1 MKKLIIL
8 TLLISLLLLTFTAC
22 NPDEDQPQGANDPLA
37 SAVVV
42 MEFIKANNFEGVS
55 HFVHPNTG
63 LRFSPYDYVDLENDI
78 VFTKEDLGTLS
89 GNGLT
94 YQWGVYDGSGH
105 PILLTFDEYYDLFI
119 YDLDFANAPLM
130 GNNEVMRI
138 GNTPSNIEEVY
149 PDSVFFDFYFDGV
162 NPEYEGI
169 DWRSLKLILTE
180 YKGTY
185 YLEGIIH
192 GQWTG

>member
-8 TLLISLLLLTFTAC
+8 LLLISLFLLTFTAC
-22 NPDEDQPQGANDPLA
+22 NHDEEQPQGANDPLA
-37 SAVVV
+37 NAVVV
-42 MEFIKANNFEGVS
+42 MEFIKENNWEAVS
-55 HFVHPNTG
+55 LFVNEDTG
-63 LRFSPYDYVDLENDI
+63 LRFTPYDYVDIDYDI
-78 VFTKEDLGTLS
+78 VFAKEDLSTLS

-94 YQWGVYDGSGH
+94 YQWGIYDGSGH

-119 YDLDFANAPLM
+119 YDLDFANTPDI
-130 GNNEVMRI
+130 GDNEVMRI

-169 DWRSLKLILTE
+169 DWRSLKLIFTE
-180 YKGTY
+180 YNGTY